1 MLALTLLSIPF
12 FCGVQAANNWDVACK
27 GDCSY
32 DLPGSAVS
40 GTLKISGAS
49 SAVSDIT
56 PAGGWTILDCDTDS
70 LAQSVRLAC
79 QTSACEHLFEGQG
92 AIDTVVRL
100 PETCGMSPFA
110 RVAGIQVDP
119 DQTLPSDVAATMTT
133 IGNLTSLVFLLSIDT
148 DFAAADS
155 AKTGPISFSLEGY
168 NFPTTT
174 DANNSTTK
182 RGLKVRGEYACDN
195 ITAFNDTNS
204 ASLPVLSIDQTFP
217 LFSASVDCIDFSAS
231 VSASFE
237 TKIDATVSIGLIA
250 AGTVIPPEIS
260 EFAVFGGLDASVLA
274 SLGLIASATGS
285 IATGKVSLYSHSL
298 AGIDF
303 PGIFTLGPTFTIYGE
318 LDADLSADFD
328 LSVDLAYTL
337 NTTAYLPSSAAP
349 SNSGS
354 TPADSTLVLS
364 AVPTATLD
372 ASITPTLTPELS
384 FGLTAFGII
393 DAAVALDVPGSL
405 SVKLNV
411 DGSGSATGTVGT
423 GSSGSGSA
431 SGSADACVDIGA
443 TLAVNLDA
451 SGSLSLLG
459 LNDTETYPLYTN
471 SWDLYNKCSS
481 AIGSTRR
488 AAERRATRLTCP
500 TSSSVTSLEQII
512 DQIISVF

>member
-1 MLALTLLSIPF
+1 MLAPTLLLIPF
-12 FCGVQAANNWDVACK
+12 LCGTQAAANNWEVACK
-27 GDCSY
+27 GECSY
-32 DLPGSAVS
+32 DLPDSAVS
-40 GTLKISGAS
+40 GTLKIFGAS

-100 PETCGMSPFA
+100 PETCGASPFA

-119 DQTLPSDVAATMTT
+119 DQTLPSDVAATITT
-133 IGNLTSLVFLLSIDT
+133 IGNLTSMVFLLSIDT

-155 AKTGPISFSLEGY
+155 TKTGPISFSLEGY

-174 DANNSTTK
+174 DAGNSTTR
-182 RGLKVRGEYACDN
+182 RGLKVRDN

-204 ASLPVLSIDQTFP
+204 VSLPVLSIDQTFP
-217 LFSASVDCIDFSAS
+217 LFSASVDCTDFSAS

-274 SLGLIASATGS
+274 TLGLTASATGS
-285 IATGKVSLYSHSL
+285 ISTGKISLYTYSL
-298 AGIDF
+298 AGINF
-303 PGIFTLGPTFTIYGE
+303 PGIFTLGPAFTIYGE
-318 LDADLSADFD
+318 IDADLSAVVD

-354 TPADSTLVLS
+354 TPADSTLVVS
-364 AVPTATLD
+364 AVPTATLN
-372 ASITPTLTPELS
+372 ATVTPILTPELS
-384 FGLTAFGII
+384 LGLTALGII
-393 DAAVALDVPGSL
+393 DATVALDIPGSL
-405 SVKLNV
+405 SVALNV
-411 DGSGSATGTVGT
+411 DGNGSATGTVGT

-431 SGSADACVDIGA
+431 SGSIDACIDIGA
-443 TLAVNLDA
+443 AVGVNLEA

-459 LNDTETYPLYTN
+459 LSATETYPLYTN
-471 SWDLYNKCSS
+471 SWDLYNKCAS
-481 AIGSTRR
+481 ANGSTRR
-488 AAERRATRLTCP
+488 AAERRTTGISCP

-512 DQIISVF
+512 DEIISAF